1 LRHVF
6 VLPDLGEGLV
16 DALVVAWRVAEGDE
30 VARDAPLAEV
40 ETEKANVE
48 VPSPVAGRVVELHA
62 APGERVEVG
71 RPLVTFEVG
80 EADRPGIVGAV
91 PREGSRAR
99 RVRLRPP
106 AGEESSSELTAGTD
120 VRIHVA
126 LSSRREAMPVL
137 LVHGFDSSH
146 ADWSNSGWTLALERA
161 GRAWLAP
168 DLRGHGRSD
177 KPHDPEAYRSS
188 VLVGDLVG
196 ALDAA
201 GVAEADVVGYSLGG
215 ELALELATRHPE
227 RVRRLVAG
235 GIGERRPLTAE
246 DTERV
251 YRYAVEGG
259 PRPDGPAYGM
269 WARAGGRPGSDRVA
283 LAACLAGVSGSP
295 PLDGLERF
303 TGPALLFAGTADD
316 VAAGLEALAA
326 RLPDAEVLRLS
337 GRNHATALSA
347 PEARERATRF
357 LDAQG

>member
-1 LRHVF
+1 S
-6 VLPDLGEGLV
+6 LPEPTSGS
-16 DALVVAWRVAEGDE
+16 
-30 VARDAPLAEV
+30 
-40 ETEKANVE
+40 TS
-48 VPSPVAGRVVELHA
+48 PSPRGARRCPSCSSTGSTRATRTGRTPAGR
-62 APGERVEVG
+62 
-71 RPLVTFEVG
+71 
-80 EADRPGIVGAV
+80 
-91 PREGSRAR
+91 SRSSG
-99 RVRLRPP
+99 P
-106 AGEESSSELTAGTD
+106 AG
-120 VRIHVA
+120 
-126 LSSRREAMPVL
+126 P
-137 LVHGFDSSH
+137 
-146 ADWSNSGWTLALERA
+146 
-161 GRAWLAP
+161 AP

-303 TGPALLFAGTADD
+303 TGPALL
-316 VAAGLEALAA
+316 
-326 RLPDAEVLRLS
+326 
-337 GRNHATALSA
+337 
-347 PEARERATRF
+347 
-357 LDAQG
+357 